1 LRVLTFPDFCSARW
15 LLQPRVKFEEFRII
29 LLSEGEMPVR
39 QVWMGTL
46 IAAVS
51 LTWIVAPS
59 RATSEGTAAPAPQE
73 YQQLARDIFK
83 QLIEINTTDSVGNVT
98 TAAEAMA
105 KRLREAGFDEKDLQ
119 IAGPREN
126 KKNLVVRYHGS
137 GVRKPV
143 LFIGHLDVVE
153 ARRED
158 WSVDPFVFL
167 EKDGYFYGRGTEDM
181 KSGDALLMASFI
193 RLKKEGY
200 VPDRDLILALT
211 ADEEGGTAN
220 GVDWLLA
227 KHRDWIE
234 AEYCINLDGG
244 EFEKDKDKHLLAGLQ
259 ASEKVY
265 VDYQLESLNAG
276 GHSSVPSP
284 DNAIYHL
291 AGALSR
297 LQNFAFPVNMGEVTR
312 NYFLKTAA
320 LSSGKSAA
328 NMRAVAKE
336 PPDPSAVQQ
345 LSQVPYFNSLLH
357 TTCVATMLAGGHAPN
372 ALPQMAR
379 ANVNCRII
387 PGEDPEEVRKMLETV
402 AADPKVSISIVPIKS
417 ADGSLVRQVGVPPS
431 PLLPE
436 VLQAEEKTVHSVWP
450 DLPVVPTMSTGASDG
465 RYLRI
470 AGIPTYGIACMFF
483 ELDDNRAHGRDE
495 RIGVKDFYDGVE
507 INYQLIRNLSSKN

>member
-1 LRVLTFPDFCSARW
+1 MW
-15 LLQPRVKFEEFRII
+15 L
-29 LLSEGEMPVR
+29 
-39 QVWMGTL
+39 
-46 IAAVS
+46 AAAG
-51 LTWIVAPS
+51 I
-59 RATSEGTAAPAPQE
+59 ATSTWFSALSPAAGEASALAPQE
-73 YQQLARDIFK
+73 YQRLAHDIFK

-98 TAAEAMA
+98 SAAEAMA
-105 KRLREAGFDEKDLQ
+105 KRLREAGFEEKDIQ

-137 GVRKPV
+137 GARKPV

-158 WSVDPFVFL
+158 WTVDPFIFL
-167 EKDGYFYGRGTEDM
+167 EKDGYFYGSGTEDM
-181 KSGDALLMASFI
+181 KSGDALLITSFI

-211 ADEEGGTAN
+211 ADEEGGSAN
-220 GVDWLLA
+220 GVDWLLTT
-227 KHRDWIE
+227 HRNWID

-244 EFEKDKDKHLLAGLQ
+244 EFEKDKDKQLLAGLQ

-265 VDYQLESLNAG
+265 VDYQFESLNAG

-297 LQNFAFPVNMGEVTR
+297 LQMFSFPVNLGEITR
-312 NYFLKTAA
+312 NYFLKTAT
-320 LSSGKSAA
+320 LSSGETAE
-328 NMRAVAKE
+328 NIRAVIQE
-336 PPDPSAVQQ
+336 PPDPAAVLR

-357 TTCVATMLAGGHAPN
+357 TTCVATMLTGGHAPN

-387 PGEDPEEVRKMLETV
+387 PGEDPQEVRKTLESV
-402 AADPKVSISIVPIKS
+402 AADRKVSVTIVPVK
-417 ADGSLVRQVGVPPS
+417 AANGSIIAPVGVPPS

-436 VLQAEEKTVHSVWP
+436 VAQAEEKTVHSLWP

-483 ELDDNRAHGRDE
+483 ELDDNRAHGKDE

-507 INYQLIRNLSSKN
+507 ISYRLIRNLSSKN